1 MVKERTNVRATLQA
15 LSLLLIGLA
24 LPVGALGLFIL
35 FWSWLVPV
43 QPAPSLNEGLGLGR
57 LVGSLLL
64 GMGCLCFFGGVVI
77 VSALRK
83 IRPPDENASDHW
95 LRRHKR
101 LW

>member
-1 MVKERTNVRATLQA
+1 VNERTNVRTMLQA
-15 LSLLLIGLA
+15 LSALLIGLA
-24 LPVGALGLFIL
+24 LPAIALGLFIL

-43 QPAPSLNEGLGLGR
+43 QPAPNLNEGLLLGH
-57 LVGSLLL
+57 LVGSLLF
-64 GMGCLCFFGGVVI
+64 GVGCLSFFGGVVI
-77 VSALRK
+77 VLALRK